1 MKRQPLFTDD
11 GVAAILALSLGALFV
26 MVAAIAIFP
35 IIF

>member
-11 GVAAILALSLGALFV
+11 GVAVILALSLGALFV